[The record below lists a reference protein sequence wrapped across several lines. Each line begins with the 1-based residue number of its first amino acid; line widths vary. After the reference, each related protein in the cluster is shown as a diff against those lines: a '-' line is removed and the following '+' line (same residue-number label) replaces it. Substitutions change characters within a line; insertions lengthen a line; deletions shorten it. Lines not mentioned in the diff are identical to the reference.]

1 MNASTDETMKAA
13 ATRAELMSILA
24 AQKQALLNER
34 FPSAKVREDRLDR
47 LLDVHVRYKDKI
59 IEALSSDFGGRSRI
73 QSLVTDVVST
83 VGAIKYTRGKVRQW
97 MRPQRR
103 QLPLIAA
110 LTGGRAEVHYQPLGV
125 VGNIS
130 PWNFPVGLAFT
141 PAIEAIAAGNRV
153 MLKPSEVT
161 PASADIIREM
171 VCSAFSSE
179 EIAVVT
185 GGVDVGQ
192 AFSTLPFDHL
202 VFTGGPEVAR
212 HVMSAAA
219 QNLVPVTL
227 ELGGKCPVVIGE
239 SARFAEA
246 VERILTTKA
255 INSGQLC
262 LTPDYVFVP
271 KARLEEFI
279 SQAQAIW
286 QRFYPQGLL
295 DNDDYTAIVNPRHW
309 QRVQSYLDEAKGRGT
324 RIVQHNTAG
333 EDFSNAQR
341 HKLPPTLVIEPAD
354 DLRVMKDE
362 IFGPLLSV
370 KGYDSLDQVIDFINA
385 RPRPLALYY
394 FGYDKTQAHRLLLE
408 TTSGGV
414 TINDAAQHVAFPD
427 LPLGGVGNSGMGA
440 YHGKR
445 GFLQF
450 SHGKAV
456 YRQGWLSMGKF
467 FRPPFTEARR
477 KLFESQLK

>member
-1 MNASTDETMKAA
+1 MNANTDEAITAA

-24 AQKQALLNER
+24 AQKQALLDER
-34 FPSAKVREDRLDR
+34 FPSAQVREDRLDR

-110 LTGGRAEVHYQPLGV
+110 LTGGRAQVHYQPLGV

-161 PASADIIREM
+161 PASAEIIREM

-179 EIAVVT
+179 EMAVVT
-185 GGVDVGQ
+185 GGIDVAQ

-239 SARFAEA
+239 SASFAET

-262 LTPDYVFVP
+262 LAPDYVFVP
-271 KARLEEFI
+271 KARLEAFI

-286 QRFYPQGLL
+286 QRFYPHGLL
-295 DNDDYTAIVNPRHW
+295 DNDDFTAIVNQRHW
-309 QRVQSYLDEAKGRGT
+309 QRVQSCLDEAKGRGT
-324 RIVQHNTAG
+324 RIVQHNPAS
-333 EDFSNAQR
+333 EDFSNARR
-341 HKLPPTLVIEPAD
+341 HTLPPALVIEPAD
-354 DLRVMKDE
+354 DLRVMNDE
-362 IFGPLLSV
+362 IFGPLLSL

-394 FGYDKTQAHRLLLE
+394 FGHDKTEAHRLLTE

-450 SHGKAV
+450 SHEKAV

>member
-1 MNASTDETMKAA
+1 MNASTDETTKAA
-13 ATRAELMSILA
+13 AIRAELM
-24 AQKQALLNER
+24 ALLDGQKKALLVER
-34 FPSAKVREDRLDR
+34 FPTAEVREDRLDR
-47 LLDVHVRYKDKI
+47 LLDAHLRYKDRI

-83 VGAIKYTRGKVRQW
+83 VGAIKYTRGKVKQW

-103 QLPLIAA
+103 QLPLFASM
-110 LTGGRAEVHYQPLGV
+110 TGGRAEVHYQPLGV

-161 PASADIIREM
+161 PASAEVIREM
-171 VCSAFSSE
+171 VCSNFSSE
-179 EIAVVT
+179 EIAVIT

-239 SARFAEA
+239 SAKFSEA
-246 VERILTTKA
+246 VERVLTTKA

-262 LTPDYVFVP
+262 LSPDYVFVP

-279 SQAQAIW
+279 SIAQAVW
-286 QRFYPQGLL
+286 QRFYPAGLL
-295 DNDDYTAIVNPRHW
+295 DNDDYTAIVNQRHW
-309 QRVQSYLDEAKGRGT
+309 LRVQSYLDELKTRGT
-324 RIVQHNTAG
+324 RVVQHNLAG
-333 EDFSNAQR
+333 ENFSQAER

-354 DLRVMKDE
+354 DLRVMTDE
-362 IFGPLLSV
+362 IFGPLLSL
-370 KGYDSLDQVIDFINA
+370 KGYDNLDQVIHFINA

-394 FGYDKTQAHRLLLE
+394 FGYDKAEVNRLLTE

-450 SHGKAV
+450 SHEKAV

-477 KLFESQLK
+477 KLFEGQLK